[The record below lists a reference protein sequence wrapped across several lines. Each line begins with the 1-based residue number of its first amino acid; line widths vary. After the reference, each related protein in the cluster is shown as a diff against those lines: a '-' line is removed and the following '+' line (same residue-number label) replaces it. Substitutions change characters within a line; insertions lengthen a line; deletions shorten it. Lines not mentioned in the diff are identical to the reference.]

1 MLPIVVALTAIS
13 GSLLVLLGFA
23 SVTDASIFAV
33 KVVTMLGLG
42 LAVDYSLLAI
52 SRFREERARG
62 LDVAEAIERT
72 VATARPDHR
81 VLGADRHGV
90 AFRAAVPDRRVAVG
104 GVRRHRR
111 GGGGHGR
118 RGDAGARAAVDLGA
132 EVRPAAARSDGHG
145 AFFRIS
151 RLVQRRAAIL
161 VPVLVAGLVLL
172 AVPFSQTRTQDT
184 DSRYLPPSSES
195 RQLFEAVHRHFPGET
210 SDPIQV
216 VAEREAGVPRAA
228 YSAYVGRLRTLPGVV
243 RADLAATGPRV
254 ALIEVVPR
262 AVAETEES
270 FRLVGTIRSLQAP
283 FETLVTG
290 RAAETVDAK
299 HALMARL
306 PLVLG
311 FVALATFVLLFLM
324 TGSVVVP
331 VKALVM
337 NVLSLGAS
345 FGALV
350 WVFQDGHL
358 SGLLRFDPTG
368 SVWFV
373 LPVLVFAVA
382 FGLSMDYEVFLLG
395 RIKEWSPP
403 P

>member
-1 MLPIVVALTAIS
+1 MFSGLTVTASLSGLLFLTGGLRSVAYGGIGVV
-13 GSLLVLLGFA
+13 
-23 SVTDASIFAV
+23 
-33 KVVTMLGLG
+33 
-42 LAVDYSLLAI
+42 
-52 SRFREERARG
+52 
-62 LDVAEAIERT
+62 
-72 VATARPDHR
+72 
-81 VLGADRHGV
+81 
-90 AFRAAVPDRRVAVG
+90 
-104 GVRRHRR
+104 
-111 GGGGHGR
+111 GGHGR

-151 RLVQRRAAIL
+151 RLVQQRAAIL